1 MSNNRYITAAD
12 SRLPQPKF
20 VPGIASKATGIPF
33 LVGITLGLTTII
45 LEPQHQYQSDSTA
58 YEAST
63 GQLFII
69 DQAPR
74 FISEDNVTVI
84 PYSEHASLVSTALGL
99 GKSDIARILGV
110 SRPTLYSWIKGSS
123 EPKENNHP
131 ERLRTLGELTL
142 VCCTETKR
150 PLYHRFVEESLPG
163 ETDSILN
170 LLLAEQWDLDRLQ
183 QLLMDARRLTAER
196 DQRLGHA
203 IPIKTSRSRQES
215 NLLDNSIASN
225 LD

>member
-1 MSNNRYITAAD
+1 MLNHKYMTAAD
-12 SRLPQPKF
+12 SKLPPPKF
-20 VPGIASKATGIPF
+20 IPGLDSKTTGILLLAGTTLGF
-33 LVGITLGLTTII
+33 ATITL
-45 LEPQHQYQSDSTA
+45 ESPRQYKSDSAA
-58 YEAST
+58 YEANT
-63 GQLFII
+63 EQLFII
-69 DQAPR
+69 DQTPR
-74 FISEDNVTVI
+74 FISEDNASVI
-84 PYSEHASLVSTALGL
+84 PYSEHASLVSTVLGL

-142 VCCTETKR
+142 ACCTETKR
-150 PLYHRFVEESLPG
+150 PLYHRFVEEPLPG

-183 QLLMDARRLTAER
+183 QLLTEARRLTAER

-203 IPIKTSRSRQES
+203 IPVKTSRSRQES